1 MVCPPQPWL
10 NSSSTGL
17 YRWKSTGPSRGDLER
32 WNCHCPERSWLLE
45 RATSRDKASSR
56 FSYKKKWARGG
67 KVFRWMTLRLFQS
80 GSFTGIMWGAWG
92 GSGREGAGAS
102 AEGACPGRAEA
113 GSPGRI
119 GAIPVEVEGLGI
131 LEGMP

>member
-1 MVCPPQPWL
+1 
-10 NSSSTGL
+10 
-17 YRWKSTGPSRGDLER
+17 LER
-32 WNCHCPERSWLLE
+32 WNRHCPEMSWLLE

-80 GSFTGIMWGAWG
+80 GGFTGIMWGAWG
-92 GSGREGAGAS
+92 GPGREDSGAS
-102 AEGACPGRAEA
+102 AVGACTGRAEA

-119 GAIPVEVEGLGI
+119 GAISVEELGI
-131 LEGMP
+131 LEVMPWGECTWWAVSYMHMRSVERVN